1 MKKPIVMLLGGA
13 ALVTGVVVMMKLGP
27 RGGRGPTEASPPGAE
42 SELEA
47 SLKTANPTEDQLRR
61 EVELLVDEAMLRNEV
76 SLPDTEPDPKRSV
89 AEILKAAAPVER
101 DYDLPALEKDLIETL
116 QSTDADERRSRLG
129 EIAALLAK
137 HQDPEMAQRF
147 MEAILSTRDRF
158 TDSDAYTFAT
168 YFADLLSKTAPGVA
182 AEWTENLPD
191 RLQYPTQQQ
200 VARNWVQQSPAE
212 LDAWI
217 QTLGDPGLR
226 ASAILM
232 MSQALEASDPNK
244 YAPEW
249 AKRLAAD
256 EDDGSRLSEIVAK
269 HWGTVDFDAAYNWSR
284 SLTDA
289 DDRQMALLEL
299 TKARAQVDGQAA
311 AEWANTALD
320 GETRTRAI
328 QESITQWVEKDPA
341 AVAKWVDALGEPKVL
356 DNSFDM
362 IALAWMRKDRANAEA
377 WIESAKVPSQR
388 KEYIDSVSSD

>member
-13 ALVTGVVVMMKLGP
+13 AVVASVVVALKLGP
-27 RGGRGPTEASPPGAE
+27 RVERDPKEAPSAGAE

-47 SLKTANPTEDQLRR
+47 SLKIANPTEDQLHR

-76 SLPDTEPDPKRSV
+76 SLPEEEPDPKRSV
-89 AEILKAAAPVER
+89 AEILENSAPVER
-101 DYDLPALEKDLIETL
+101 DYDLPALEKDLLATL
-116 QSTDADERRSRLG
+116 QSTDADERRSRLS
-129 EIAALLAK
+129 EIAALLAQ
-137 HQDPEMAQRF
+137 HQDPEMAKRF

-168 YFADLLSKTAPGVA
+168 YFADLLSKNAPGLA
-182 AEWTENLPD
+182 AEWTENLPE
-191 RLQYPTQQQ
+191 RLRYPTQQQ

-217 QTLGDPGLR
+217 QTLGNPGLR

-232 MSQALEASDPNK
+232 MSQSLGASDPNN

-269 HWGTVDFDAAYNWSR
+269 HWGAVDFDAAYKWST
-284 SLTDA
+284 SLANA

-299 TKARAQVDGQAA
+299 TKARAQTDGQAA
-311 AEWANTALD
+311 AEWANTALN

-341 AVAKWVDALGEPKVL
+341 AVAKWVDSLGEPKVL

-362 IALAWMRKDRANAEA
+362 IAIAWMRKDRANAEA
-377 WIESAKVPSQR
+377 WIESAKVPSER